1 MTGILRAGGT
11 LRSVHHA
18 RVVRL
23 IECRAAGDPPASRTD
38 STNYYYL
45 GKREGRA
52 NSILIGL
59 YSLLTSLMH
68 STSKIFPTYNLCI
81 IFHTRESRLNAGRR
95 ARAARGGR
103 GEGRVVWPLA
113 FSTALSRSVGRSAS
127 QSPTLVF
134 FVYFLF
140 YSFNL
145 SLRPVTLKVRSIHG
159 TDPVSFDVRCLLD
172 RICFDSITCGI
183 ELYRFRSLQVF
194 ITHTAFTCR
203 R

>member
-68 STSKIFPTYNLCI
+68 STSKIFPTYTTCVLFSI
-81 IFHTRESRLNAGRR
+81 HASERGSQGAGGKRRSRGGAGRM
-95 ARAARGGR
+95 AS
-103 GEGRVVWPLA
+103 RV
-113 FSTALSRSVGRSAS
+113 
-127 QSPTLVF
+127 
-134 FVYFLF
+134 
-140 YSFNL
+140 
-145 SLRPVTLKVRSIHG
+145 
-159 TDPVSFDVRCLLD
+159 
-172 RICFDSITCGI
+172 
-183 ELYRFRSLQVF
+183 
-194 ITHTAFTCR
+194 
-203 R
+203 